1 MANFS
6 SICPFEWRYGSE
18 EMREIF
24 KVENLVKTYLLVEK
38 VLVAGLVKAGLAP
51 ENCVEVYE
59 KCASNIT
66 ASEIYAKEAELGH
79 DIASLTYILGER
91 CGECGRY
98 AHLGA
103 TSYDIVDT
111 AWALVISEAL
121 TIIKRKLA
129 QVIQRFTELSR
140 EYRDVVMVGRTH
152 GQHAVPVTVGFKF
165 ANYVY
170 ELSRSYE
177 RLCELT
183 KRVVRVKMSGA
194 VGTMAG
200 WMGKGLQIEATVSEI
215 LGIAPH
221 VISTQ
226 VAPRD
231 GFAELISSL
240 AILASQLDRFALEVR
255 ELSRPE
261 ISEIYESE
269 LRVGSSTMPH
279 KRNPVIAE
287 RISGLA
293 KIARTLVIAAL
304 ENIPLMHERDLT
316 NSSSERVLIPHAF
329 LLVDQMLEDT
339 LKLLNVLCIDREAIE
354 RNLNL
359 TRGVIMSEAVMI
371 KLVQKGLA
379 RHEAHKLLMKI
390 IRNLKPGENFA
401 EALLRNEVVSRL
413 LSSEEIIETLNPK
426 NYLGNYSELIDR
438 ALMYAEKTLNKC

>member
-1 MANFS
+1 LVDFN
-6 SICPFEWRYGSE
+6 SICPLEWRYGSR

-24 KVENLVKTYLLVEK
+24 SVENLVKKYLLVEK
-38 VLVAGLVKAGLAP
+38 VLIVGLIKAGLVP
-51 ENCVEVYE
+51 ENCIEIYE
-59 KCASNIT
+59 KCTSNIT
-66 ASEIYAKEAELGH
+66 AKEIYTKEVKLGH
-79 DIASLTYILGER
+79 DIAALTYILGEK

-111 AWALVISEAL
+111 AWTLVISEAL
-121 TIIKRKLA
+121 TIVKRKLT
-129 QVIQRFTELSR
+129 QVIQRLIELSR
-140 EYRDVVMVGRTH
+140 EYKDIVMVGRTH
-152 GQHAVPVTVGFKF
+152 GQHAVPITVGFKF

-183 KRVVRVKMSGA
+183 NRVVRVKMSGA

-200 WMGKGLQIEATVSEI
+200 WLGKGLQVEETVSKI
-215 LGIAPH
+215 LNITPH
-221 VISTQ
+221 EISTQ

-240 AILASQLDRFALEVR
+240 AILASQLDRFALEIR
-255 ELSRPE
+255 ELSRTE
-261 ISEIYESE
+261 IGEMYESE

-279 KRNPVIAE
+279 KRNPIIAE

-293 KIARTLVIAAL
+293 KVARSLVITAL

-316 NSSSERVLIPHAF
+316 NSSSERILIPHAF
-329 LLVDQMLEDT
+329 LLVDQILEDM
-339 LKLLNVLCIDREAIE
+339 LKLLSVLRIDIEAIE

-359 TRGVIMSEAVMI
+359 TRGTIMSEAIMI

-379 RHEAHKLLMKI
+379 RHEAHKLLMEI
-390 IRNLKPGENFA
+390 VRSLKPGESFA

-413 LSSEEIIETLNPK
+413 LSPEEIIKILNPR

-438 ALMYAEKTLNKC
+438 ALKYAEKTLSKC